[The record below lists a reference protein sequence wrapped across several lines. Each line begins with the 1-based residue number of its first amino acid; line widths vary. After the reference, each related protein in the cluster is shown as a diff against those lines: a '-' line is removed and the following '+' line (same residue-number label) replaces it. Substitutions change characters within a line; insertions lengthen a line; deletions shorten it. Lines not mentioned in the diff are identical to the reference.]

1 MSAPSV
7 SSARAHP
14 SASAR
19 TRKRPGGPKT
29 MLQDV
34 SKLPAE
40 MRTLV
45 DEMLIDGGTF
55 EDVAEAVQER
65 GGMRLAVRAVQRYFR
80 STPALQQQR
89 IKHQLETA
97 QALKEAVGN
106 PESAQ
111 RDLVD
116 AVLLTGL
123 MRVNRRGSDISTQDA
138 VLEHYKRE
146 NLRLKDSQDRM
157 RWKKLHLDRRLAE
170 SRLETEKNRQKA
182 ITAKVVEMQ
191 QLMETRKGS
200 KELGAEA
207 LKKIQEIYG
216 LIREERP
223 ERQPIGA

>member
-1 MSAPSV
+1 MSASSV

-14 SASAR
+14 AASAR
-19 TRKRPGGPKT
+19 QRKRPGNPQGT
-29 MLQDV
+29 LQDV

-45 DEMLIDGGTF
+45 DEMLVDGATF

-65 GGMRLAVRAVQRYFR
+65 GGIRLALRAVQRYFR
-80 STPALQQQR
+80 SNPALQQQR

-111 RDLVD
+111 KDLVD

-123 MRVNRRGSDISTQDA
+123 MRVNRRDVELTAQNA
-138 VLEHYKRE
+138 VVDHYRRQNLRIRE
-146 NLRLKDSQDRM
+146 NQNRIRMQKLRLDKQYIN
-157 RWKKLHLDRRLAE
+157 
-170 SRLETEKNRQKA
+170 SRLETEKNKQDAIKA
-182 ITAKVVEMQ
+182 KLAEMQ
-191 QLMETRKGS
+191 LLMETRNGR

-216 LIREERP
+216 LIREEKT
-223 ERQPIGA
+223 ESQLVGA